1 VKLVGGRRVFS
12 VEEVSARL
20 AAMFEGLRSFWLEA
34 EVQDLRP
41 ARGQVYFRLRGG
53 TTLDAT
59 MNGVVYERLAH
70 KPRDGALVQA
80 YGRIEFW
87 SARGAIT
94 MRVERLELA
103 GEGLL
108 RAQVEELRGRLAAEG
123 LLEPARKRPVPL
135 LPRRVGLVTSPDGA
149 ARDDFLTNAFAR
161 FPRADV
167 VVVGVPV
174 QGDTAPPS
182 IVRALAHLDARED
195 VDVIVVARGGGSLED
210 LMAFNSEAVCRAV
223 ASATTPVVSAV
234 GHERDVTLC
243 DEVAD
248 LRVSTPSAA
257 AAAVLPSLEALEVR
271 LADHGVA
278 LRRGLVR
285 ERARAAEA
293 VGRRSADLARALR
306 GRGGL
311 ARDRVDR
318 LAPRLA
324 PALGR
329 AAARAAAALDGAG
342 AGLRR
347 AATSRAQVAA
357 GRVERAEALL
367 ALLSP
372 RRTVARGYA
381 IVRAG
386 DDGRVVGSVAGVAPG
401 DALSIEMRDGRLAAR
416 AEA

>member
-1 VKLVGGRRVFS
+1 MKLIGGRRVFS

-41 ARGQVYFRLRGG
+41 GRGQIYFRLRGA

-59 MNGVVYERLAH
+59 MNGVVYDRLAH
-70 KPRDGALVQA
+70 KPSDGTLVQA

-108 RAQVEELRGRLAAEG
+108 RAQVEELRRRLAEQG
-123 LLEPARKRPVPL
+123 LLDPGRKRPIPL

-174 QGDTAPPS
+174 QGDAAPAS
-182 IVRALAHLDARED
+182 IVRALAHLDGRED
-195 VDVIVVARGGGSLED
+195 VDVIVLARGGGSLED

-223 ASATTPVVSAV
+223 ASAATPVVSAV

-271 LADHGVA
+271 LTDHGAA
-278 LRRGLVR
+278 LRRGLGR

-293 VGRRSADLARALR
+293 LGRRAADLARALR
-306 GRGGL
+306 GRGSL

-318 LAPRLA
+318 LAPRLG

-329 AAARAAAALDGAG
+329 VAAGAAAELDGAG
-342 AGLRR
+342 ADLRR
-347 AATSRAQVAA
+347 AATARAQAAA

-386 DDGRVVGSVAGVAPG
+386 DDGRVIASVGGAAPG

>member
-1 VKLVGGRRVFS
+1 MKLVGSRRVFS
-12 VEEVSARL
+12 VEDVSARL

-34 EVQDLRP
+34 EVQDLRQG
-41 ARGQVYFRLRGG
+41 RGQVYFRLRGG
-53 TTLDAT
+53 TTLDAA

-70 KPRDGALVQA
+70 KPRDGTLVQA

-108 RAQVEELRGRLAAEG
+108 RAQVEELRRRLEAQG
-123 LLEPARKRPVPL
+123 LLDPARRRPIPL

-167 VVVGVPV
+167 LVVGVPV
-174 QGDTAPPS
+174 QGESAPAS

-210 LMAFNSEAVCRAV
+210 LMAFNSEAVCQAV

-243 DEVAD
+243 DQVAD

-271 LADHGVA
+271 LADHGAA
-278 LRRGLVR
+278 LRRGLGR

-293 VGRRSADLARALR
+293 LGRRSADLARALR
-306 GRGGL
+306 GRGIL

-318 LAPRLA
+318 LGPRLG
-324 PALGR
+324 PALAR
-329 AAARAAAALDGAG
+329 VAAGAAVGLEGSG

-347 AATSRAQVAA
+347 AATARAQAAA

-372 RRTVARGYA
+372 GRTVARGYA

-386 DDGRVVGSVAGVAPG
+386 DDGRVIASAAGVAPG
-401 DALSIEMRDGRLAAR
+401 DPLSIEMRDGLLGAR

>member
-1 VKLVGGRRVFS
+1 MKLIGSRRVFS

-41 ARGQVYFRLRGG
+41 GRGQMYFRLRGG

-59 MNGVVYERLAH
+59 MNGVVYDRLAH
-70 KPRDGALVQA
+70 KPRDGTLVQA

-87 SARGAIT
+87 SARGTIT

-108 RAQVEELRGRLAAEG
+108 RAQVEELRRRLDAEG
-123 LLEPARKRPVPL
+123 LLDPGRRRPIPL

-149 ARDDFLTNAFAR
+149 ARDDFLTNALAR

-167 VVVGVPV
+167 LVVGVPV
-174 QGDTAPPS
+174 QGEAAPAS
-182 IVRALAHLDARED
+182 IVRALAHLDARDD
-195 VDVIVVARGGGSLED
+195 VDVIVIARGGGSLED

-243 DEVAD
+243 DDVAD

-271 LADHGVA
+271 LADHGAA
-278 LRRGLVR
+278 LRRGLGR

-293 VGRRSADLARALR
+293 LGRRSADLARALR
-306 GRGGL
+306 GRGDL
-311 ARDRVDR
+311 ARDRIDR
-318 LAPRLA
+318 LAPRLG

-329 AAARAAAALDGAG
+329 VSARAASDLDGAG
-342 AGLRR
+342 ASLRR
-347 AATSRAQVAA
+347 AAGARAQVAA

-386 DDGRVVGSVAGVAPG
+386 DDGRVVASVAGVDPG
-401 DALSIEMRDGRLAAR
+401 DALSIEMRDGLLDAR
-416 AEA
+416 AGA

>member
-1 VKLVGGRRVFS
+1 
-12 VEEVSARL
+12 
-20 AAMFEGLRSFWLEA
+20 
-34 EVQDLRP
+34 
-41 ARGQVYFRLRGG
+41 
-53 TTLDAT
+53 
-59 MNGVVYERLAH
+59 
-70 KPRDGALVQA
+70 
-80 YGRIEFW
+80 
-87 SARGAIT
+87 

-108 RAQVEELRGRLAAEG
+108 RAQVEELRRRLEAQG
-123 LLEPARKRPVPL
+123 LLDPGRRRPIPL

-167 VVVGVPV
+167 LVVGVPV
-174 QGDTAPPS
+174 QGEAAPAS

-210 LMAFNSEAVCRAV
+210 LMAFNSEAVCQAV

-243 DEVAD
+243 DQVAD

-271 LADHGVA
+271 LTDHGAA
-278 LRRGLVR
+278 LRRGLGR

-293 VGRRSADLARALR
+293 LGRRSSDLARALR
-306 GRGGL
+306 GRGSL

-318 LAPRLA
+318 LGPRLG
-324 PALGR
+324 PALARVAAG
-329 AAARAAAALDGAG
+329 AAADLEGSG

-347 AATSRAQVAA
+347 AATARVQVAA

-386 DDGRVVGSVAGVAPG
+386 ADGRVIASAAGVAPG
-401 DALSIEMRDGRLAAR
+401 DALSIEMRDGLLGAR